1 MDTIKILVTSG
12 KLLMSSL
19 IVVFCSA
26 AFGQDQIDQVVD
38 EGVAR
43 NQDAAESQK
52 RIDATADD
60 TEKLASRYR
69 RELKVIDGL
78 KVYNALLQKQVDD
91 QNREKR
97 TIAESIDEIAVVER
111 QIFPLM
117 LRMANALEQFVE
129 LDRPFHLEER
139 RKRVED
145 LKNYIGDAG
154 ISAAEKLRL
163 VLEAYRIETSYGGDL
178 DEYSEVLEI
187 NGQERPVNVLRFG
200 RLVLVYQTDDGK
212 ENGVW
217 DQDMR
222 QWVPL
227 ESAEY
232 RNYIRQGL
240 KIARKQLPPD
250 IFILPVSAAQ

>member
-1 MDTIKILVTSG
+1 MDTTRILVTFK
-12 KLLMSSL
+12 KLLML
-19 IVVFCSA
+19 GLLA
-26 AFGQDQIDQVVD
+26 GFGSPTLAQDQIDRVVD
-38 EGVAR
+38 EGLAR
-43 NQDAAESQK
+43 NQDAVESQQ

-60 TEKLASRYR
+60 TEKLVSRYR

-117 LRMANALEQFVE
+117 LRMANALEQFIE
-129 LDRPFHLEER
+129 LDRPFHMEER
-139 RKRVED
+139 RKRVAD
-145 LKNYIGDAG
+145 LKEYIGDAG

-178 DEYSEVLEI
+178 DEYGEVLEI
-187 NGQERPVNVLRFG
+187 NGQERPVNILRFG

-217 DQDMR
+217 DQQTR

>member
-1 MDTIKILVTSG
+1 MDTMKILVTFS
-12 KLLMSSL
+12 KLLMLSLVFGFSSAT
-19 IVVFCSA
+19 FS
-26 AFGQDQIDQVVD
+26 QDAIDQVVD

-43 NQDAAESQK
+43 SQEAAESQK
-52 RIDATADD
+52 RIDATSSE
-60 TEKLASRYR
+60 TEKIASRYR

-117 LRMANALEQFVE
+117 LRMANTLEQFVE
-129 LDRPFHLEER
+129 LDRPFHMEER
-139 RKRVED
+139 RKRVAD
-145 LKNYIGDAG
+145 VKAYIGDAG
-154 ISAAEKLRL
+154 ITAAEKLRL
-163 VLEAYRIETSYGGDL
+163 VLEAYRIETSFGGDL
-178 DEYSEVLEI
+178 DEYSDVIEI

-200 RLVLVYQTDDGK
+200 RLVLAYQTDDGK

-217 DQDMR
+217 DQEMR

-227 ESAEY
+227 DSAEY

>member
-1 MDTIKILVTSG
+1 MDTMKILVTFK
-12 KLLMSSL
+12 KLLMLGLIFGFSS
-19 IVVFCSA
+19 ISYS
-26 AFGQDQIDQVVD
+26 QDQIDKVVD
-38 EGVAR
+38 EGLAR
-43 NQDAAESQK
+43 NQDAVESQK
-52 RIDATADD
+52 RIDSTASD
-60 TEKLASRYR
+60 TEKLTSKYR

-91 QNREKR
+91 QNREKN

-117 LRMANALEQFVE
+117 LRMANTLEQFVE
-129 LDRPFHLEER
+129 LDRPFHMEER
-139 RKRVED
+139 RKRVDD
-145 LKNYIGDAG
+145 LKKYIGDAG

-178 DEYSEVLEI
+178 DEHSEVIEI

-217 DQDMR
+217 DQENR
-222 QWVPL
+222 EWVSL
-227 ESAEY
+227 DSAEY

>member
-1 MDTIKILVTSG
+1 MDTIRILVTSS
-12 KLLMSSL
+12 KLLMLSL
-19 IVVFCSA
+19 IFGFCSA
-26 AFGQDQIDQVVD
+26 AFGQDQIEQVVE

-43 NQDAAESQK
+43 NRDAAESQK
-52 RIDATADD
+52 RIDETASD

-97 TIAESIDEIAVVER
+97 TISESIDEIAVVER

-129 LDRPFHLEER
+129 LDRPFHMEER
-139 RKRVED
+139 RKRVAD
-145 LKNYIGDAG
+145 LKEYIGDAG

-217 DQDMR
+217 DQDAR
-222 QWVPL
+222 QWVSL
-227 ESAEY
+227 EAAEY

-250 IFILPVSAAQ
+250 IFILPVSAAH

>member
-1 MDTIKILVTSG
+1 MGTMKILVTF
-12 KLLMSSL
+12 KRLLMSGL
-19 IVVFCSA
+19 I
-26 AFGQDQIDQVVD
+26 FGFSSISYSQDQIDKVVD
-38 EGVAR
+38 EGLAR
-43 NQDAAESQK
+43 NQDAVESQK
-52 RIDATADD
+52 RIDTTAGDA
-60 TEKLASRYR
+60 EKLASKYR

-91 QNREKR
+91 QNREKT

-129 LDRPFHLEER
+129 LDRPFHMEER
-139 RKRVED
+139 RKRVGD
-145 LKNYIGDAG
+145 TKKYIGDAG

-178 DEYSEVLEI
+178 DEYSEVI
-187 NGQERPVNVLRFG
+187 VVNGQERPVNVLRFG
-200 RLVLVYQTDDGK
+200 RLVLVYQTDDAK

-217 DQDMR
+217 DQENR
-222 QWVPL
+222 EWVPL
-227 ESAEY
+227 DSAEY

>member
-1 MDTIKILVTSG
+1 MDTMKILVTFS
-12 KLLMSSL
+12 KLLMLSLVFGFSSA
-19 IVVFCSA
+19 IYS
-26 AFGQDQIDQVVD
+26 QDAIDQVVD

-43 NQDAAESQK
+43 SQEAAESQK
-52 RIDATADD
+52 RIDATSSEA
-60 TEKLASRYR
+60 EKIASRYR

-117 LRMANALEQFVE
+117 LRMANTLEQFVE
-129 LDRPFHLEER
+129 LDRPFHMEER
-139 RKRVED
+139 RKRVAD
-145 LKNYIGDAG
+145 VKAYIGDAG
-154 ISAAEKLRL
+154 ITAAEKLRL
-163 VLEAYRIETSYGGDL
+163 VLEAYRIETSFGGDL
-178 DEYSEVLEI
+178 DEYSDVIEI

-200 RLVLVYQTDDGK
+200 RLVLAYQTDDGK

-217 DQDMR
+217 DQEMR

-227 ESAEY
+227 DSAEY

>member
-1 MDTIKILVTSG
+1 MLGLITTF
-12 KLLMSSL
+12 SSL
-19 IVVFCSA
+19 A
-26 AFGQDQIDQVVD
+26 LAQDQIDQVVD
-38 EGVAR
+38 EGLAR
-43 NQDAAESQK
+43 NQDAVESQK
-52 RIDATADD
+52 RIDATAGD
-60 TEKLASRYR
+60 TEKLVSRYR

-91 QNREKR
+91 QNQEKQ

-129 LDRPFHLEER
+129 LDRPFHMEER
-139 RKRVED
+139 RKRAAD
-145 LKNYIGDAG
+145 LKEYIGDAG

-163 VLEAYRIETSYGGDL
+163 VLDAYRIETSYGGDL

-200 RLVLVYQTDDGK
+200 RLALVYQTDDGK

-217 DQDMR
+217 DQETR

-227 ESAEY
+227 EAAEY

-250 IFILPVSAAQ
+250 IFILPVGAAQ

>member
-1 MDTIKILVTSG
+1 MDTIKILITPA
-12 KLLMSSL
+12 KLLMLSL
-19 IVVFCSA
+19 IFVFGSA
-26 AFGQDQIDQVVD
+26 AFGQDRIEEVVE

-43 NQDAAESQK
+43 NQEAAESQK
-52 RIDATADD
+52 RIDETASE

-111 QIFPLM
+111 QILPLM
-117 LRMANALEQFVE
+117 LRMANTLEQFVE
-129 LDRPFHLEER
+129 LDRPFHMEER
-139 RKRVED
+139 RKRVAD
-145 LKNYIGDAG
+145 LKQYIGDAG

-217 DQDMR
+217 DQDAR

>member
-1 MDTIKILVTSG
+1 MVTNRVLITFG
-12 KLLMSSL
+12 KLLMLSL
-19 IVVFCSA
+19 IMGLSSVAYS
-26 AFGQDQIDQVVD
+26 QDQIDRVVD

-43 NQDAAESQK
+43 SQDAAESQK
-52 RIDATADD
+52 RIDTTAGE
-60 TEKLASRYR
+60 TEKLASSYR

-97 TIAESIDEIAVVER
+97 IIAESIDEIAVVER

-129 LDRPFHLEER
+129 LDRPFHMEER
-139 RKRVED
+139 RKRVAD
-145 LKNYIGDAG
+145 LKQYIGDAG
-154 ISAAEKLRL
+154 ITAAEKLRL

-178 DEYSEVLEI
+178 DEYNDVLEI
-187 NGQERPVNVLRFG
+187 NGQERPVNILRFG
-200 RLVLVYQTDDGK
+200 RLILVYQTDDGK

-217 DQDMR
+217 DQEMR

-240 KIARKQLPPD
+240 KIAKKQLPPD

>member
-1 MDTIKILVTSG
+1 MLS
-12 KLLMSSL
+12 LMFGFSS
-19 IVVFCSA
+19 VSYGA
-26 AFGQDQIDQVVD
+26 DEIDKVVD
-38 EGVAR
+38 EGLAR
-43 NQDAAESQK
+43 NQDAVESQK
-52 RIDATADD
+52 RIDAAAGD
-60 TEKLASRYR
+60 TEKLASKYR

-91 QNREKR
+91 QNREKN

-117 LRMANALEQFVE
+117 LRMANTLEQFVE
-129 LDRPFHLEER
+129 LDRPFHMEER

-145 LKNYIGDAG
+145 LKKYIGDAG

-178 DEYSEVLEI
+178 DEHSEVIEI

-217 DQDMR
+217 DQENR
-222 QWVPL
+222 EWVPL
-227 ESAEY
+227 DSAEY

-240 KIARKQLPPD
+240 KIARKQLPPN

>member
-1 MDTIKILVTSG
+1 MGTKKILVTSG

-19 IVVFCSA
+19 IVAFCSA

-43 NQDAAESQK
+43 NQEAAESQK
-52 RIDATADD
+52 RIDTTADE

-129 LDRPFHLEER
+129 LDRPFHMEER
-139 RKRVED
+139 RKRVVD
-145 LKNYIGDAG
+145 LKEYIGDAG

-178 DEYSEVLEI
+178 DEYTEVLEI

-217 DQDMR
+217 DQDAR

>member
-1 MDTIKILVTSG
+1 MVTNRVLITYG
-12 KLLMSSL
+12 KLLMLSL
-19 IVVFCSA
+19 ILGFSSVAYS
-26 AFGQDQIDQVVD
+26 QDQIDQVVD

-52 RIDATADD
+52 RIDTTASD

-129 LDRPFHLEER
+129 LDRPFHMEER
-139 RKRVED
+139 RKRVAD
-145 LKNYIGDAG
+145 VKQYIGDAG
-154 ISAAEKLRL
+154 ITAAEKLRL
-163 VLEAYRIETSYGGDL
+163 VLEAYRIETGYGSDL
-178 DEYSEVLEI
+178 DEYGQVIEI
-187 NGQERPVNVLRFG
+187 NGQERPVNILRFG

-217 DQDMR
+217 DQEMR

-240 KIARKQLPPD
+240 KIAKKQLPPD

>member
-1 MDTIKILVTSG
+1 MGTMKILVTFK
-12 KLLMSSL
+12 KLLMLSLMFGFSS
-19 IVVFCSA
+19 VSYSA
-26 AFGQDQIDQVVD
+26 DEIDKVVD
-38 EGVAR
+38 EGLAR
-43 NQDAAESQK
+43 NRDAVESQK
-52 RIDATADD
+52 HIDATAGD
-60 TEKLASRYR
+60 TEKLASKYR

-78 KVYNALLQKQVDD
+78 KVYNVLLQKQVDD
-91 QNREKR
+91 QNREKN

-117 LRMANALEQFVE
+117 LRMANTLEQFVE
-129 LDRPFHLEER
+129 LDRPFHMEER
-139 RKRVED
+139 RKRVDD
-145 LKNYIGDAG
+145 LKKYIGDAG

-178 DEYSEVLEI
+178 DEHSEVIEI
-187 NGQERPVNVLRFG
+187 NGRERPVNVLRFG

-217 DQDMR
+217 DQENR
-222 QWVPL
+222 EWVSL
-227 ESAEY
+227 DSAEY
-232 RNYIRQGL
+232 RNHIRQGL

>member
-1 MDTIKILVTSG
+1 MDTMKILVTFS
-12 KLLMSSL
+12 KLLMLSLVFGFSSATY
-19 IVVFCSA
+19 S
-26 AFGQDQIDQVVD
+26 QDAIDQVVD

-43 NQDAAESQK
+43 SQEAAESQK
-52 RIDATADD
+52 RIDTTSSE
-60 TEKLASRYR
+60 TEKIASRYR

-117 LRMANALEQFVE
+117 LRMANTLEQFVE
-129 LDRPFHLEER
+129 LDRPFHMEER
-139 RKRVED
+139 RKRVAD
-145 LKNYIGDAG
+145 VKAYIGDAG
-154 ISAAEKLRL
+154 ITAAEKLRL
-163 VLEAYRIETSYGGDL
+163 VLEAYRIETSFGGDL
-178 DEYSEVLEI
+178 DEYSDVIEI

-200 RLVLVYQTDDGK
+200 RLVLAYQTDDGK

-217 DQDMR
+217 DQEMR

-227 ESAEY
+227 DSAEY

>member
-1 MDTIKILVTSG
+1 MLSFIVG
-12 KLLMSSL
+12 FSSTA
-19 IVVFCSA
+19 VA
-26 AFGQDQIDQVVD
+26 QDQVDQVVD
-38 EGVAR
+38 EGLAR
-43 NQDAAESQK
+43 NQDAVESQQ
-52 RIDATADD
+52 RIDVTAGD

-97 TIAESIDEIAVVER
+97 TIGESIDEIAVVER

-139 RKRVED
+139 RKRVAD
-145 LKNYIGDAG
+145 LKAYIGDAG

-187 NGQERPVNVLRFG
+187 NGQERPVNILRFG

-217 DQDMR
+217 DQAAR

-227 ESAEY
+227 EAPEF

-250 IFILPVSAAQ
+250 IFILPVSAAE

>member
-1 MDTIKILVTSG
+1 MDTTRASVTFR
-12 KLLMSSL
+12 KLLMLGLLAGFGSSTL
-19 IVVFCSA
+19 A
-26 AFGQDQIDQVVD
+26 QDQIDQVVD
-38 EGVAR
+38 EGLAR
-43 NQDAAESQK
+43 NQDAVESQQ
-52 RIDATADD
+52 RINATADD
-60 TEKLASRYR
+60 TEKLVSRYR

-117 LRMANALEQFVE
+117 LRMANALEQFIE
-129 LDRPFHLEER
+129 LDRPFHMEER
-139 RKRVED
+139 RKRVAD
-145 LKNYIGDAG
+145 LKEYIGDAG

-178 DEYSEVLEI
+178 DEYGEVLEI

-212 ENGVW
+212 ENGAW
-217 DQDMR
+217 DQQTR

>member
-1 MDTIKILVTSG
+1 MLGLITAF
-12 KLLMSSL
+12 SSL
-19 IVVFCSA
+19 A
-26 AFGQDQIDQVVD
+26 LAQDQIDQVVD
-38 EGVAR
+38 EGLAR
-43 NQDAAESQK
+43 NQDAVESQK
-52 RIDATADD
+52 RIDVTAGD
-60 TEKLASRYR
+60 TEKLVSRYR

-91 QNREKR
+91 QNQEKQ

-129 LDRPFHLEER
+129 LDRPFHMEER
-139 RKRVED
+139 RKRAAD
-145 LKNYIGDAG
+145 LKEYIGDAG

-163 VLEAYRIETSYGGDL
+163 VLEAYRIETSYGSDL

-187 NGQERPVNVLRFG
+187 NGQERPVNILRFG

-217 DQDMR
+217 DQEAR
-222 QWVPL
+222 RWVPL

>member
-1 MDTIKILVTSG
+1 MDTMKILVTFS
-12 KLLMSSL
+12 KLLMLSLVFGFSSA
-19 IVVFCSA
+19 IYS
-26 AFGQDQIDQVVD
+26 QDAIDQVVD

-43 NQDAAESQK
+43 SQEAAESQK
-52 RIDATADD
+52 RIDATSSD
-60 TEKLASRYR
+60 TEKIASRYR

-117 LRMANALEQFVE
+117 LRMANTLEQFVE
-129 LDRPFHLEER
+129 LDRPFHMEER
-139 RKRVED
+139 RKRVAD
-145 LKNYIGDAG
+145 VKAYIGDAG
-154 ISAAEKLRL
+154 ITAAEKLRL
-163 VLEAYRIETSYGGDL
+163 VLEAYRIETSFGGDL
-178 DEYSEVLEI
+178 DEYSDVVEI

-200 RLVLVYQTDDGK
+200 RLVLAYQTDDGK

-217 DQDMR
+217 DQEMR

-227 ESAEY
+227 DSAEY

>member
-1 MDTIKILVTSG
+1 MDTMKILVTSCR
-12 KLLMSSL
+12 LLMLSV
-19 IVVFCSA
+19 IFGICSPV
-26 AFGQDQIDQVVD
+26 FGQDQIEQVVE

-43 NQDAAESQK
+43 NQDAAQSQK
-52 RIDATADD
+52 RIDETASD

-91 QNREKR
+91 QNREKQI
-97 TIAESIDEIAVVER
+97 IAESIDEIAVVER

-139 RKRVED
+139 RKRVVD

-163 VLEAYRIETSYGGDL
+163 VLEAYRIETSYGSDL

-200 RLVLVYQTDDGK
+200 RVALVYQTDDGK

-217 DQDMR
+217 DQEAR
-222 QWVPL
+222 QWTPL

-232 RNYIRQGL
+232 RNHIRKGL

-250 IFILPVSAAQ
+250 IFILPVGAAR

>member
-1 MDTIKILVTSG
+1 MDTMKILVTFS
-12 KLLMSSL
+12 KLLMLSLVFGFSSA
-19 IVVFCSA
+19 IYS
-26 AFGQDQIDQVVD
+26 QDAIDQVVD

-43 NQDAAESQK
+43 SQETAESQK
-52 RIDATADD
+52 RIDATSSD
-60 TEKLASRYR
+60 TEKIASRYR

-117 LRMANALEQFVE
+117 LRMANTLEQFVE
-129 LDRPFHLEER
+129 LDRPFHMEER
-139 RKRVED
+139 RKRVAD
-145 LKNYIGDAG
+145 VKAYIGDAG
-154 ISAAEKLRL
+154 ITAAEKLRL
-163 VLEAYRIETSYGGDL
+163 VLEAYRIETSFGGDL
-178 DEYSEVLEI
+178 DEYSDVIEI

-200 RLVLVYQTDDGK
+200 RLVLAYQTDDGK

-217 DQDMR
+217 DQEMR

-227 ESAEY
+227 DSAEY

>member
-1 MDTIKILVTSG
+1 MDTMKILVTFS
-12 KLLMSSL
+12 KLLMLSLVFGFSSA
-19 IVVFCSA
+19 IYS
-26 AFGQDQIDQVVD
+26 QDAIDQVVD

-43 NQDAAESQK
+43 SQEAAESQK
-52 RIDATADD
+52 RIDATSSD
-60 TEKLASRYR
+60 TEKIASRYR

-117 LRMANALEQFVE
+117 LRMANTLEQFVE
-129 LDRPFHLEER
+129 LDRPFHMEER

-145 LKNYIGDAG
+145 VKAYIGDAG
-154 ISAAEKLRL
+154 ITAAEKLRL
-163 VLEAYRIETSYGGDL
+163 VLEAYRIETSFGGDL
-178 DEYSEVLEI
+178 DEYSDVIEI

-200 RLVLVYQTDDGK
+200 RLVLAYQTDDGK

-217 DQDMR
+217 DQEMR

-227 ESAEY
+227 DSAEY

>member
-1 MDTIKILVTSG
+1 MDTMNILVTFR
-12 KLLMSSL
+12 KLLMLSL
-19 IVVFCSA
+19 IFGFSA
-26 AFGQDQIDQVVD
+26 STFSQDQIEQVVD

-43 NQDAAESQK
+43 SQDAAESQV
-52 RIDATADD
+52 RVDTTAGD
-60 TEKLASRYR
+60 TEKLASKYR

-91 QNREKR
+91 QNREKN

-129 LDRPFHLEER
+129 LDRPFHMEER

-145 LKNYIGDAG
+145 LKAYIGDAG
-154 ISAAEKLRL
+154 ITAAEKLRL
-163 VLEAYRIETSYGGDL
+163 VLEAYRIETSFGGDL
-178 DEYSEVLEI
+178 DEYSDVVEI

-217 DQDMR
+217 DQETR

>member
-1 MDTIKILVTSG
+1 MDTIKILVTCA
-12 KLLMSSL
+12 KLLMLSL
-19 IVVFCSA
+19 IF
-26 AFGQDQIDQVVD
+26 AFGPVTYSQDDIDRIVD

-43 NQDAAESQK
+43 SQDAVESQK
-52 RIDATADD
+52 RIDTTAND

-78 KVYNALLQKQVDD
+78 KVYNTLLQKQVDD

-129 LDRPFHLEER
+129 LDRPFHMEER

-145 LKNYIGDAG
+145 LKKYIGDAG
-154 ISAAEKLRL
+154 ITAAEKLRL
-163 VLEAYRIETSYGGDL
+163 VLEAYRIETSYGSDL

-187 NGQERPVNVLRFG
+187 NGQERPVSVLRFG

-217 DQDMR
+217 DQEMR

-227 ESAEY
+227 DSAEY

-250 IFILPVSAAQ
+250 MFILPVSAAR

>member
-1 MDTIKILVTSG
+1 MDTTKLLVACR
-12 KLLMSSL
+12 KLLMLGLLVGFS
-19 IVVFCSA
+19 SA
-26 AFGQDQIDQVVD
+26 ALAQDQIEQVVG
-38 EGVAR
+38 EGLAR
-43 NQDAAESQK
+43 NQDAVESQQ
-52 RIDATADD
+52 RIDATAGE

-91 QNREKR
+91 QNQEKL
-97 TIAESIDEIAVVER
+97 TIRESIDEIAVVER

-139 RKRVED
+139 RKRVAD
-145 LKNYIGDAG
+145 LKAYIGDAS
-154 ISAAEKLRL
+154 ITAAEKLRL
-163 VLEAYRIETSYGGDL
+163 VLEAYRIETSYGSDL

-187 NGQERPVNVLRFG
+187 NGQERPVNILRFG
-200 RLVLVYQTDDGK
+200 RMVLVYQTDDGK

-217 DQDMR
+217 DQATR
-222 QWVPL
+222 QWAPL
-227 ESAEY
+227 EAPEF

-250 IFILPVSAAQ
+250 IFILPVSAAE

>member
-1 MDTIKILVTSG
+1 MDTMKILVTFT
-12 KLLMSSL
+12 KLLMLSL
-19 IVVFCSA
+19 I
-26 AFGQDQIDQVVD
+26 FGFGSVTYSQDKIDKIVE
-38 EGVAR
+38 EGLAR
-43 NQDAAESQK
+43 SQDAVKSQK
-52 RIDATADD
+52 RINTTAED

-91 QNREKR
+91 QNQEKR

-139 RKRVED
+139 RKRVAD
-145 LKNYIGDAG
+145 LKQYIGDAG
-154 ISAAEKLRL
+154 ITAAEKLRL
-163 VLEAYRIETSYGGDL
+163 VLEAYRIETSYGSDL
-178 DEYSEVLEI
+178 DEYSDVLEI
-187 NGQERPVNVLRFG
+187 NGQERPVNILRFG

-217 DQDMR
+217 DQEMR

-227 ESAEY
+227 DSAEY

-250 IFILPVSAAQ
+250 VFILPVSAAQ

>member
-1 MDTIKILVTSG
+1 MLGLLVGFS
-12 KLLMSSL
+12 
-19 IVVFCSA
+19 SA
-26 AFGQDQIDQVVD
+26 ALAQDQIEQVVG
-38 EGVAR
+38 EGLAR
-43 NQDAAESQK
+43 NQDAVESQQ
-52 RIDATADD
+52 RIDATAGE

-91 QNREKR
+91 QNQEKL
-97 TIAESIDEIAVVER
+97 TIRESIDEIAVVER

-139 RKRVED
+139 RKRVAD
-145 LKNYIGDAG
+145 LKAYIGDAS
-154 ISAAEKLRL
+154 ITAAEKLRL
-163 VLEAYRIETSYGGDL
+163 VLEAYRIETSYGSDL

-187 NGQERPVNVLRFG
+187 NGQERPVNILRFG

-217 DQDMR
+217 DQATR
-222 QWVPL
+222 QWAPL
-227 ESAEY
+227 EAPEF

-250 IFILPVSAAQ
+250 IFILPVSAAE

>member
-1 MDTIKILVTSG
+1 MLGLITAF
-12 KLLMSSL
+12 SSL
-19 IVVFCSA
+19 A
-26 AFGQDQIDQVVD
+26 LAQDQIDQVVD
-38 EGVAR
+38 EGLAR
-43 NQDAAESQK
+43 NQDAVESQK
-52 RIDATADD
+52 RIDATAGD
-60 TEKLASRYR
+60 TEKLVSRYR

-91 QNREKR
+91 QNQEKQ

-129 LDRPFHLEER
+129 LDRPFHMEER
-139 RKRVED
+139 RKRAAD
-145 LKNYIGDAG
+145 LKEYIGDAS

-163 VLEAYRIETSYGGDL
+163 VLEAYRIETSYGSDL

-187 NGQERPVNVLRFG
+187 NGQERPVNILRFG

-217 DQDMR
+217 DQEAR
-222 QWVPL
+222 QWKPL

-250 IFILPVSAAQ
+250 IFILPVSAAR

>member
-1 MDTIKILVTSG
+1 MLSFIVG
-12 KLLMSSL
+12 FSST
-19 IVVFCSA
+19 A
-26 AFGQDQIDQVVD
+26 AAQDQVDQVVD
-38 EGVAR
+38 EGLAR
-43 NQDAAESQK
+43 NQDAVESQQ
-52 RIDATADD
+52 RIDVTAGD

-97 TIAESIDEIAVVER
+97 TIGESIDEIAVVER

-139 RKRVED
+139 RKRVAD
-145 LKNYIGDAG
+145 LKAYIGDAG

-187 NGQERPVNVLRFG
+187 NGQERPVNILRFG
-200 RLVLVYQTDDGK
+200 RMVLVYQTDDGK

-217 DQDMR
+217 DQAAR

-227 ESAEY
+227 EAPEF

-250 IFILPVSAAQ
+250 IFILPVSAAE

>member
-1 MDTIKILVTSG
+1 MDTKKILVASR
-12 KLLMSSL
+12 KLLMLSFIVGFSST
-19 IVVFCSA
+19 SA
-26 AFGQDQIDQVVD
+26 AQDQVDQVVD
-38 EGVAR
+38 EGLAR
-43 NQDAAESQK
+43 NQDAVESQQ
-52 RIDATADD
+52 RIDVTAGD

-97 TIAESIDEIAVVER
+97 TIGESIDEIAVVER

-139 RKRVED
+139 RKRVAD
-145 LKNYIGDAG
+145 LKAYIGDAG

-187 NGQERPVNVLRFG
+187 NGQERPVNILRFG

-217 DQDMR
+217 DQAAR

-227 ESAEY
+227 EAPEF

-250 IFILPVSAAQ
+250 IFILPVSAAE

>member
-43 NQDAAESQK
+43 NQEAAESQK
-52 RIDATADD
+52 RIDTTADE

-117 LRMANALEQFVE
+117 LRMANTLEQFVE
-129 LDRPFHLEER
+129 LDRPFHMEER
-139 RKRVED
+139 RKRVVD
-145 LKNYIGDAG
+145 LKEYIGDAG

-178 DEYSEVLEI
+178 DEYTEVLEI

-217 DQDMR
+217 DQDAR

>member
-19 IVVFCSA
+19 IVVFCAA

-163 VLEAYRIETSYGGDL
+163 VLEAYRIETSYGSDL

-217 DQDMR
+217 DQDAR

-250 IFILPVSAAQ
+250 IFILPVSAAH